1 MKDKYLPIGTVVILK
16 DGEKPLMINGFC
28 VNPPEEENLSTV
40 YDYSACFYPEGL
52 ITLDNTLVFNHE
64 DIDKVLFE
72 GYETE
77 DHNNFVDILNQTL
90 KELKQVDEIDDIEAL
105 EL

>member
-1 MKDKYLPIGTVVILK
+1 MKDKYLPIGTVVMLK
-16 DGEKPLMINGFC
+16 GGEKALMINGFC
-28 VNPPEEENLSTV
+28 VNPPEEENLSEV

-52 ITLDNTLVFNHE
+52 ITLNNTLAFNHD
-64 DIDKVLFE
+64 DIDNVLFE

-77 DHNNFVDILNQTL
+77 DHKDFEKILVDTL
-90 KELKQVDEIDDIEAL
+90 EEMKRIDDEDVETL